1 MASQQTFSEQLS
13 RCVQSEAE
21 ILSFVEAFAKVR
33 LKDIIG
39 KLTQPPPTAVIEA
52 DERTTAP
59 DWADVA
65 KLRISG
71 IEPAA
76 VADRAKPEQNY
87 LHIDT
92 AVNASQKAVEIYL
105 AMTGLSDKQRSE
117 IFPTLSRRDRRRRQ
131 AELLI
136 AEVQRLNAWL
146 DWVRRQHID
155 PLVFTAYHRHLSI
168 HGAGQNVGGHIGSVG
183 ATIAFT
189 EALNEIDP
197 RAIRDRVGDIPPLMV
212 RSPEEIYD
220 YLNAGRTSL
229 RALLLTNGRAVLFAS
244 DPDVAIVQPLGPPF
258 RSAEEALKTYE
269 PIRRQ
274 PELRRQRLHEFVLGE
289 VKTAT
294 DRANL
299 HERLALGSRETRDEV
314 RTDRFLM
321 MAILTADLV
330 RGGSGR
336 KSGRTLQNRDVDRF
350 SDVFNLHHAW
360 GWDGGREGHPAHWK
374 SFKTRLAY
382 WCGLPEPRRN

>member
-1 MASQQTFSEQLS
+1 MPSFQSFSEQLA
-13 RCVQSEAE
+13 RCAQDDEE
-21 ILSFVEAFAKVR
+21 ILGFVEAFAKVR

-59 DWADVA
+59 NWADAV

-76 VADRAKPEQNY
+76 VVGRANPEQNY

-92 AVNASQKAVEIYL
+92 AINASQKAVDIYL

-117 IFPTLSRRDRRRRQ
+117 IFPALSRRDRRRRQ
-131 AELLI
+131 AELLS

-146 DWVRRQHID
+146 DWVRQQHID

-183 ATIAFT
+183 ATIAFA

-197 RAIRDRVGDIPPLMV
+197 RAIRDRVGDIPPLTV

-220 YLNAGRTSL
+220 YLNAGGTSL
-229 RALLLTNGRAVLFAS
+229 RALLLNNGRAVLFAS
-244 DPDVAIVQPLGPPF
+244 DPDVAIF
-258 RSAEEALKTYE
+258 RSPDQQFTSADEALTAYE
-269 PIRRQ
+269 AVRRQ
-274 PELRRQRLHEFVLGE
+274 PAERSQRLKEYALGE

-321 MAILTADLV
+321 MAILTTELV
-330 RGGSGR
+330 RGGTGR
-336 KSGRTLQNRDVDRF
+336 RSGRTIESRDVVRF

-360 GWDGGREGHPAHWK
+360 GWDGGRTRHSEHWAA
-374 SFKTRLAY
+374 FKARLAT
-382 WCGLPEPRRN
+382 WCGL